1 MAMPMENGRAD
12 LLTGL
17 DLRGS
22 FKKEAPVTGSAA
34 RVSRETQTL
43 KREVVAMAIME
54 QIGSYS
60 LARTSKPQLNA
71 NPDAMAQTLSR
82 GTVRVARVW
91 ALRRLI
97 AAGTYRVSS
106 SDLAAKLLQ
115 VMQEQRSGQGRWMQT

>member
-1 MAMPMENGRAD
+1 M
-12 LLTGL
+12 
-17 DLRGS
+17 
-22 FKKEAPVTGSAA
+22 
-34 RVSRETQTL
+34 
-43 KREVVAMAIME
+43 AMAIME

-71 NPDAMAQTLSR
+71 NPDAMAQVLSR